1 MYLDNLSYRTVLK
14 NLFRRRKL
22 LMNQSRILQYLLSWE
37 VDRIVVD
44 RNEMSSSSW
53 VILYLN

>member
-1 MYLDNLSYRTVLK
+1 MYLDKLSYRTVFK

-22 LMNQSRILQYLLSWE
+22 LMNHSRILQYLPSWE

-44 RNEMSSSSW
+44 RNEMSSISW
-53 VILYLN
+53 VVLYLN

>member
-37 VDRIVVD
+37 VDRIVID

>member
-1 MYLDNLSYRTVLK
+1 MYLDKLSYRTVFK

-22 LMNQSRILQYLLSWE
+22 LMNQSKILQYLLSWE

>member
-1 MYLDNLSYRTVLK
+1 MYLDKLSYRTVFK

-53 VILYLN
+53 VIL

>member
-37 VDRIVVD
+37 VDRIVID
-44 RNEMSSSSW
+44 RNEMSGSSW